1 MGKSLWSII
10 VIILGVASIFFIT
23 LFQTVTNTDEHNSQL
38 IKEAV
43 EAAMWESVDYAY
55 FRATGFQRIDREKFA
70 ENFIRRFAD
79 SASKSRDYVV
89 EIVDINETPPKVS
102 VRVSSKAYG
111 NSAVPLNSDEL
122 VTFTL
127 TNSQDAILEN
137 PY

>member
-79 SASKSRDYVV
+79 SASKSRDYTV
-89 EIVDINETPPKVS
+89 EIVD
-102 VRVSSKAYG
+102 SKAYG